1 MTVFFKFVSNSLE
14 NNNFCPD
21 YPPCFFEPFTDVNG
35 NGVWDDSESF
45 IDIGNDMI
53 LNYSLVLNIL
63 AVVLGVS
70 IIGALTM
77 AKLDKGDKK

>member
-1 MTVFFKFVSNSLE
+1 
-14 NNNFCPD
+14 
-21 YPPCFFEPFTDVNG
+21 
-35 NGVWDDSESF
+35 
-45 IDIGNDMI
+45 MI